1 MINKFS
7 LAVNVLIQIENIL
20 PIKGSNRILLSV
32 VQLNGANDRFDC
44 QCQNTSL
51 KGETYAMT
59 GKYAKVSAGEVSWSM
74 M

>member
-32 VQLNGANDRFDC
+32 VQLDGANDRFDC
-44 QCQNTSL
+44 QCQNTL
-51 KGETYAMT
+51 FKGGTYAMT
-59 GKYAKVSAGEVSWSM
+59 GKYAEVSAGEVSWSM